1 LLCSGETSPS
11 RLPSQPLSPF
21 KGGISSSNVSSHDGT
36 KNSLIKSSVRYQ
48 VLGLTVLLYGITY
61 MDRVCM
67 YAAAPV
73 MGRELGFDKLTIGI
87 IFSSFAWGYTLFQ
100 VPAGWLADKIGP
112 RRMLSA
118 IVAWWSAFT
127 ALTAAGWSLPSFVVI
142 RFLFG
147 AGEAGAFP
155 SATRAFSLW
164 LAPSERG
171 FAQGITHAGS
181 RIAGALTHAVTPML
195 MAAWGWRVPFLL
207 FGSFGMIWAVVWFRW
222 YRDRP
227 EDHSKVSTSEL
238 GWIQQHKP
246 HSSETVHLSWGTLLS
261 ESNIWCLCAMYFCYG
276 YVLWIFLSWL
286 PTYFAEVRGF
296 GLVKSGVATAIPL
309 LAGTVTNLLGG
320 WLSDRLYVRTQN
332 LRFARRLIAITGFA
346 VAMAFVTFGVLVHDP
361 KMAILS
367 MSLAVAGLELT
378 TGVCWAIP
386 LDVAQ
391 NHSGTVS
398 GLMNMFGNAGGAI
411 SPILVALAVQK
422 FHSWTPPFV
431 LAGFLCLVAGLLWF
445 KIDPYQSLA
454 NSAR

>member
-1 LLCSGETSPS
+1 M
-11 RLPSQPLSPF
+11 
-21 KGGISSSNVSSHDGT
+21 
-36 KNSLIKSSVRYQ
+36 KNSSAKTSVRYQ

-73 MGRELGFDKLTIGI
+73 MSRELGFDKLTIGI
-87 IFSSFAWGYTLFQ
+87 IFSSFAWGYSLFQ

-118 IVAWWSAFT
+118 IVTWWSAFT
-127 ALTAAGWSLPSFVVI
+127 ALTAAGWSLPSFVAI

-155 SATRAFSLW
+155 SATRAFSRW
-164 LAPSERG
+164 LATSERG
-171 FAQGITHAGS
+171 FAQGVTHAGS
-181 RIAGALTHAVTPML
+181 RLAGALTHAVTAVL
-195 MAAWGWRVPFLL
+195 MTTWGWRFPFLL
-207 FGSFGMIWAVVWFRW
+207 FGSLGLIWAVIWFLW

-227 EDHSKVSTSEL
+227 EDHSGVSPSEL
-238 GWIQQHKP
+238 SWIQEGKS
-246 HSSETVHLSWGTLLS
+246 HSSDQVLLSWRTLLS
-261 ESNIWCLCAMYFCYG
+261 DSNMWCLCTMYFCYG

-296 GLVKSGVATAIPL
+296 GLVKSGVSTAIPL
-309 LAGTVTNLLGG
+309 LAGTVTNSLGG

-332 LRFARRLIAITGFA
+332 LRFARRVVAVTGFA
-346 VAMAFVTFGVLVHDP
+346 VAMVFVTFGVLAHDP

-367 MSLAVAGLELT
+367 MSLAVAGLEFT

-391 NHSGTVS
+391 DHSGTVS
-398 GLMNMFGNAGGAI
+398 GLMNMFGNIGGAI
-411 SPILVALAVQK
+411 SPILVALAVER

-431 LAGFLCLVAGLLWF
+431 LASFLCLVAGLLWF
-445 KIDPYQSLA
+445 KIDPNRSVTIPA
-454 NSAR
+454 K